1 MVVFDL
7 LNELFRNN
15 ERIKQPHTYMVSYSG
30 LILFRKITKSK
41 FPDNWVYIFNI
52 EIWSYSL
59 KIRVNLG
66 CLFNVLTLSRLY
78 LLGNEPF

>member
-15 ERIKQPHTYMVSYSG
+15 ERSKLPHTYMVSCSG

-41 FPDNWVYIFNI
+41 FPDN
-52 EIWSYSL
+52 
-59 KIRVNLG
+59 
-66 CLFNVLTLSRLY
+66 
-78 LLGNEPF
+78 